1 MINKYLPSSD
11 SFGPAAEKINQTTS
25 GIDTFNQ
32 GKSFF
37 LCSFVHIKS
46 LSHLV
51 PPSYCLLTSV

>member
-11 SFGPAAEKINQTTS
+11 SFGPAAEKINQTTP

-46 LSHLV
+46 LSHLL
-51 PPSYCLLTSV
+51 PPS